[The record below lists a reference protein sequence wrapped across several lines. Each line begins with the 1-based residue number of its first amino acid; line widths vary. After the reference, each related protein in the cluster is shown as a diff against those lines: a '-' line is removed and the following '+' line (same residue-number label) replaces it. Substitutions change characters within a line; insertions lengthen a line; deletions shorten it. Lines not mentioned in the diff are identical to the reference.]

1 MKLFF
6 FGGGVGPCFSFLL
19 HTHTGDAIHIPANRF
34 TLFHSTESVGDVAAK
49 IGEKKNARK

>member
-6 FGGGVGPCFSFLL
+6 LGGGVGPCFSFLL